1 MQKLKLATENH
12 MNAKK
17 MIALMNDMKR
27 LAKKMGNKPLTKKEM
42 MDRINEEMSIPVY
55 INDKYQVHMRVS
67 TSTDIKFGFYI
78 DGNITD
84 DNKSGTMGI
93 THLSIR
99 THDRS
104 PIKDWR
110 DMQEIKN
117 QLVGENYEA
126 VELFPSENRLVDT
139 ANQYHMWV
147 LEKTADE
154 GGYFP
159 FGFHG
164 RLVDY
169 NKPLSEA
176 IQRPSEKAIP

>member
-1 MQKLKLATENH
+1 MQKLELATENS

-17 MIALMNDMKR
+17 MMALMTEMKR
-27 LAKKMGNKPLTKKEM
+27 LTEKMGKKPLTKKEM
-42 MDRINEEMSIPVY
+42 MDKINEERSMPTYV
-55 INDKYQVHMRVS
+55 NDKYQVNVRKS
-67 TSTDIKFGFYI
+67 KPTDIKFGFYI
-78 DGNITD
+78 ND
-84 DNKSGTMGI
+84 KMSGDFGV
-93 THLSIR
+93 THLSIK

-104 PIKDWR
+104 PIRDWR

-117 QLVGENYEA
+117 QIVGANHEA

-147 LEKTADE
+147 LEKSADE

-159 FGFHG
+159 FGFHD

-169 NKPLSEA
+169 DALPESDVV
-176 IQRPSEKAIP
+176 QRPSEKETVTQ